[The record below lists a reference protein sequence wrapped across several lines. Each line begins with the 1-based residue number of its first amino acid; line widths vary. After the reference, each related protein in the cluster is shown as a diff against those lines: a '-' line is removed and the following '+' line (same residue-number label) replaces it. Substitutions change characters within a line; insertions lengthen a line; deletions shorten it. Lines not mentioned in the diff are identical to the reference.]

1 MQSVLCNDTFVNVN
15 EPQNHQDPQVRSLD
29 ARSLRG
35 LAHPLRM
42 QLLDALRFG
51 GPATASQLAEKLGE
65 SSGATS
71 YHLRQ
76 LAAHGFVEDAPERGK
91 GRERWWKAVHRGL
104 RFDDA
109 LFSDADPAVRGAA
122 DVYLHQVATTQ
133 TQDLSTWLGNRAS
146 WPEEWNRVWDMSSA
160 TLRLTPELTR
170 ELIEQMHALIDTY
183 RDRAAAEDDTD
194 AAQVRLHTHA
204 FPLITD

>member
-1 MQSVLCNDTFVNVN
+1 MP
-15 EPQNHQDPQVRSLD
+15 EPQNHQVRQLD

-76 LAAHGFVEDAPERGK
+76 LAEYGFVEDAPERGK
-91 GRERWWKAVHRGL
+91 GRERWWQAVHLGL
-104 RFDDA
+104 RVDDA
-109 LFSDADPAVRGAA
+109 LLNDSDPAVRGAA
-122 DVYLHQVATTQ
+122 DMYLHEVATTQ
-133 TQDLSTWLGNRAS
+133 TRELSTWLGNRDS
-146 WPEEWNRVWDMSSA
+146 WPEEWGPAWDMSSD

-170 ELIEQMHALIDTY
+170 ELIEKMHALVESY
-183 RDRAAAEDDTD
+183 RDHATAKDAPGAE
-194 AAQVRLHTHA
+194 QVRFHTHA
-204 FPLITD
+204 FPIRTD

>member
-1 MQSVLCNDTFVNVN
+1 MNAPQPQHQEQDQ
-15 EPQNHQDPQVRSLD
+15 EPGPDQDPRVHSLD

-51 GPATASQLAEKLGE
+51 GPATASRLAEKLGE

-76 LAAHGFVEDAPERGK
+76 LAAHGFIEDAPEQGK
-91 GRERWWKAVHRGL
+91 GRERWWKAVHRGM

-109 LFSDADPAVRGAA
+109 LLTDANPEVRGAA
-122 DVYLHQVATTQ
+122 DLYLHQIATTQ
-133 TQDLSTWLGNRAS
+133 TRDLSTWLGNRQS
-146 WPEEWNRVWDMSSA
+146 RPEWNSAWDMSSE
-160 TLRLTPELTR
+160 TLRLTPELTQ
-170 ELIEQMHALIDTY
+170 ELVGKMHALVETY
-183 RDRAAAEDDTD
+183 RDRALDEDSAD
-194 AAQVRLHTHA
+194 AAQVRLHTRA
-204 FPLITD
+204 FPLVTE

>member
-1 MQSVLCNDTFVNVN
+1 MTEQPRTP
-15 EPQNHQDPQVRSLD
+15 EVRHLD

-42 QLLDALRFG
+42 QLLDALRLG

-71 YHLRQ
+71 YHLRR

-91 GRERWWKAVHRGL
+91 GRERWWKAVHKGFS
-104 RFDDA
+104 FDDS
-109 LFSDADPAVRGAA
+109 LLTDTDPAVRGAA
-122 DVYLHQVATTQ
+122 DLYLHEIAMSQVRN
-133 TQDLSTWLGNRAS
+133 LSTWLGDRGS
-146 WPEEWNRVWDMSSA
+146 WPEEWNRVWDMSGA

-170 ELIEQMHALIDTY
+170 ELIEKMHALVDSY
-183 RDRAAAEDDTD
+183 RDLAVEDDT
-194 AAQVRLHTHA
+194 AAQVRIHTHA
-204 FPLITD
+204 FPLTD

>member
-1 MQSVLCNDTFVNVN
+1 MT
-15 EPQNHQDPQVRSLD
+15 EPRPAKVHDLD

-65 SSGATS
+65 SSGSTS

-91 GRERWWKAVHRGL
+91 GRERWWKAAVQGL

-109 LFSDADPAVRGAA
+109 LLRDPNPEVRGAA
-122 DVYLHQVATTQ
+122 DLYLHEVATAQ
-133 TQDLSTWLGNRAS
+133 TRELSTWLGTR
-146 WPEEWNRVWDMSSA
+146 EEWSEAWNRSTDMSSM
-160 TLRLTPELTR
+160 TLRLTPQLAYELAGKIH
-170 ELIEQMHALIDTY
+170 ELIDSY
-183 RDRAAAEDDTD
+183 RDRPDVADAPDASSVRVQTRTFPITTD
-194 AAQVRLHTHA
+194 
-204 FPLITD
+204 

>member
-1 MQSVLCNDTFVNVN
+1 MD
-15 EPQNHQDPQVRSLD
+15 EPKDPEVRHLD

-91 GRERWWKAVHRGL
+91 GRERWWKAVHKGL
-104 RFDDA
+104 AFDDS
-109 LFSDADPAVRGAA
+109 LLTDSDPAVRGAA
-122 DVYLHQVATTQ
+122 DVYLHEVATTQ
-133 TQDLSTWLGNRAS
+133 IQNLSTWLGNRAG
-146 WPEEWNRVWDMSSA
+146 WPEEWNRVWDMSSS

-170 ELIEQMHALIDTY
+170 ELIEKMHALVDTY
-183 RDRAAAEDDTD
+183 RDLAVEDDS
-194 AAQVRLHTHA
+194 AAQVRIHTHA
-204 FPLITD
+204 FPITD

>member
-1 MQSVLCNDTFVNVN
+1 MTES
-15 EPQNHQDPQVRSLD
+15 QNPQVRQLD

-51 GPATASQLAEKLGE
+51 GPATASQLAAKLGE

-76 LAAHGFVEDAPERGK
+76 LAEYGFVEDAPERGK
-91 GRERWWKAVHRGL
+91 GRERWWKAAQRGL

-109 LFSDADPAVRGAA
+109 LLTDSDPAVRGAA
-122 DVYLHQVATTQ
+122 DLYVHEVATTQ
-133 TQDLSTWLGNRAS
+133 TRDLSTWLGNRGS
-146 WPEEWNRVWDMSSA
+146 WPEEWQRVWDMSSW
-160 TLRLTPELTR
+160 TLSLTPELTR
-170 ELIEQMHALIDTY
+170 ELIEKMHALIDTY
-183 RDRAAAEDDTD
+183 SDRATEDTPGAE
-194 AAQVRLHTHA
+194 QVRLHTHA
-204 FPLITD
+204 FPIRTDQDAP